1 MKPYGLMNEISLDK
15 ITDTINESL
24 KDTCQDLK
32 IVRYLP
38 GAGSVEQPQYI
49 INGCMGDKTF
59 SLKYFLADLLL
70 WQEQDILSEILF
82 RDRHLAI
89 NNRE

>member
-1 MKPYGLMNEISLDK
+1 MNEISLGK
-15 ITDTINESL
+15 ITDTINDSL

-32 IVRYLP
+32 IVRYIP
-38 GAGSVEQPQYI
+38 KVGSGEQPLYI

-59 SLKYFLADLLL
+59 SLKYLLADLIL
-70 WQEQDILSEILF
+70 WQEQNILSEILF

>member
-1 MKPYGLMNEISLDK
+1 MNEIFLEK

-32 IVRYLP
+32 IIRYLP
-38 GAGSVEQPQYI
+38 EAGAVEQPQYI
-49 INGCMGDKTF
+49 VNGCMGEKTF
-59 SLKYFLADLLL
+59 SLKYLLADLII

-82 RDRHLAI
+82 RDRHLAV
-89 NNRE
+89 NCQ